1 MGNIA
6 VLSSDDKLNN
16 KILELCAEFKQEFTP
31 VYLRDK
37 TRILQY
43 LSYELP
49 ELNIFNLSDRYVK
62 TRDILEEIK
71 KEPWL
76 HYGSIIVI
84 HDQDSD
90 KEVAKTFRD
99 VNILSL
105 IRRQELDFYFTRLL
119 RILSRNRSILF
130 QRDIHSI
137 LKSNL
142 SGSFVM
148 DNDPFD
154 MTTYANLLSNFLYNA
169 NLINHDQKE
178 RFHVAMMELLIN
190 AIEHGNCQISY
201 EEKSA
206 WQEQDKDILDL
217 IREKNKNAKIAK
229 KKVYL
234 SYKISPVTSA
244 FTIRDEGPGFD
255 WEAYQTPTGK
265 EGLKESHGRG
275 ISMARLY
282 IDKLTYNGT
291 GNEVCFEIAH
301 LKNESNVVPQAF
313 TDMEEIVIKDK
324 QEVFTRGEQSSHLY
338 YIVSGTYDVY
348 LGKKKVSTL
357 TPDDIFMGEMSF
369 LLNNKRSATVRA
381 VGKGALIRIS
391 KEAFIS
397 SIKNNP
403 HYGIFLARLLAQ
415 RLQRL
420 NERFFQT

>member
-6 VLSSDDKLNN
+6 VLSSDDKLNHQ
-16 KILELCAEFKQEFTP
+16 ILELCSEFKNEFTP

-49 ELNIFNLSDRYVK
+49 ELNIFNCDDRYVK
-62 TRDILEEIK
+62 TTDILGEIK

-84 HDQDSD
+84 HDQEND

-99 VNILSL
+99 VNILAL
-105 IRRQELDFYFTRLL
+105 IRRRELDFYFTRLL
-119 RILSRNRSILF
+119 RILSRNPSILF

-154 MTTYANLLSNFLYNA
+154 MTTYANLLANFLYNA
-169 NLINHDQKE
+169 NLINQDQKE

-201 EEKSA
+201 EEKST
-206 WQEQDKDILDL
+206 WQAEDKDILDL
-217 IREKNKNAKIAK
+217 IREKNKDAKIAK
-229 KKVYL
+229 KKVFL

-244 FTIRDEGPGFD
+244 FTIRDEGKGFN
-255 WEAYQTPTGK
+255 WKAYQTPVG
-265 EGLKESHGRG
+265 EDGLKESHGRG
-275 ISMARLY
+275 ISMAKLY
-282 IDKLTYNGT
+282 IENLTYNET
-291 GNEVCFEIAH
+291 GNEVCFEIPH

-313 TDMEEIVIKDK
+313 TDMEELVIKDK
-324 QEVFTRGEQSSHLY
+324 QQVFTRGEQSSHLY

-381 VGKGALIRIS
+381 VGQGALIKIS